1 MKPLNVLVSLITKD
15 NDFQMEQAASVQTAA
30 VRLGAKVQILYANND
45 AVDQSQQLFK
55 AIQGQGEHPDGI
67 LVEPVGTGM
76 SQAATAAV
84 AAGIGWGVVNREVDY
99 IPQLRRTAKA
109 PIFSVCTDHEEV
121 GKIQGAQ
128 FSAFLKNGG
137 GVLYIEGPSAGGVA
151 RARSTGMNSAI

>member
-55 AIQGQGEHPDGI
+55 AIEGQGEHPDGI

-76 SQAATAAV
+76 SQAAGAAV

-99 IPQLRRTAKA
+99 VSRLRRMGQTPVFAVA
-109 PIFSVCTDHEEV
+109 TDH
-121 GKIQGAQ
+121 G
-128 FSAFLKNGG
+128 
-137 GVLYIEGPSAGGVA
+137 
-151 RARSTGMNSAI
+151 